1 MKKLFYSLLL
11 STLVLFVGCS
21 EPYDDTKIKDEIDD
35 INSRLDKI
43 EDNSISSVEKQV
55 STINNSILLLTT
67 VDSEL
72 RGYISALE
80 KEVDDLQSSIGASNA
95 TDNTIRDLIEDL
107 KAADRDLSDRIDA
120 LIAYVNSEIGKAESW
135 CSATF
140 ATLEQYE
147 SVCNDIAIIN
157 ALIAENKDKASKD
170 LENAISDVK
179 TSLKDWVNEQLDG
192 YYTIAEINAKISTLE
207 NKIASGDTALQ
218 SQVDELKE
226 ELADMKTEI
235 TTSYQEAITKA
246 INDNN
251 GYIVEEIY
259 NSYIAPIETYILSF
273 EEEVRTKLSEL
284 EAQVNQNT
292 AQIQTLIEVLVGRI
306 QSISYIPRYSDGR
319 ATMFFSE
326 GVSRVE
332 LDFEVSPKSCVSE
345 LVSYWETILSLR
357 ATYTTTRAVHFVDLP
372 IVAFTANPDNGT
384 FTIKAS
390 GENLS
395 EDFFEGEVGV
405 NVSLAV
411 NVGENFISVSSE
423 YIPLVAVE
431 GSVDISVSVDYAL
444 YIPDAS
450 LKAYLL
456 NNYDINNDGALTIHE
471 VEDIKSIVC
480 PNADVES
487 AKGIEHFTNLTTLDL
502 SGNNLSE
509 IDLSKNNALTDVWL
523 KNNPNLTQITIW
535 DACTTRNDYL
545 HFDMGGVAVYDA
557 AGNSYGYPY
566 EVGQYIPWSN
576 GGVVFTTTNKG
587 TNGKMISVEK
597 TNTTWGLKDKKTN
610 ATDGYDGRVNVQA
623 VKEQGYFEYLP
634 AFVWCEEYGK
644 DAWYLPAKNELLSVY
659 AVKSTLNETLKKYGF
674 VTFSTSSSNPDCHW
688 SSTDSQK
695 YYSNSTNSNYSYY
708 HAWYVYMN
716 GGNTDYCGKY
726 NGNYVRAV
734 SAF

>member
-11 STLVLFVGCS
+11 STLVLFAGCS
-21 EPYDDTKIKDEIDD
+21 EPYDDTKIKEEIDD
-35 INSRLDKI
+35 INNRLDKI
-43 EDNSISSVEKQV
+43 EDNSISSVEQQI

-80 KEVDDLQSSIGASNA
+80 KEVNDLQSSIGDSNTA
-95 TDNTIRDLIEDL
+95 DNTIKGMIDDL
-107 KAADRDLSDRIDA
+107 KSADRELGGRIDA
-120 LIAYVNSEIGKAESW
+120 LTAYVNSEIGKAESW

-140 ATLEQYE
+140 ATLKQYE
-147 SVCNDIAIIN
+147 AVCNDIATIN

-170 LENAISDVK
+170 LENAISETK
-179 TSLKDWVNEQLDG
+179 SSLKDWVNEKFDG
-192 YYTIAEINAKISTLE
+192 YYTVAEVNAKITTLE
-207 NKIASGDTALQ
+207 NKIKNGDTALQ
-218 SQVDELKE
+218 SQVDELKKS
-226 ELADMKTEI
+226 LADMKTEI
-235 TTSYQEAITKA
+235 TESYQQAIKSA
-246 INDNN
+246 INENN
-251 GYIVEEIY
+251 GLIVEEIY
-259 NSYIAPIETYILSF
+259 NSYIQPIETYILSF
-273 EEEVRTKLSEL
+273 EEEVRAKLSEL
-284 EAQVNQNT
+284 ELQVNQNT
-292 AQIQTLIEVLVGRI
+292 SDIQTLINVWISHI
-306 QSISYIPRYSDGR
+306 QSISYIPRYSDGK

-332 LDFEVSPKSCVSE
+332 LDFELSPKSCVAE
-345 LVSYWETILSLR
+345 LSDYWASIFSLR
-357 ATYTTTRAVHFVDLP
+357 AVYTTTRAVHFVDLP
-372 IVAFTANPDNGT
+372 IVGFTANPDNGT

-390 GENLS
+390 GETLS
-395 EDFFEGEVGV
+395 EDFFEGTVGV
-405 NVSLAV
+405 EVSLAI
-411 NVGENFISVSSE
+411 NAGINFISISSE
-423 YIPLVAVE
+423 YIPLLAVE
-431 GSVDISVSVDYAL
+431 GSVETSVDDAL

-456 NNYDINNDGALTIHE
+456 YYYDINNDGVISATE
-471 VEDIKSIVC
+471 AEDVKSIVWSY
-480 PNADVES
+480 ADVES

-576 GGVVFTTTNKG
+576 GGVVFTTTNNG

-597 TNTTWGLKDKKTN
+597 GSATWGPEDNKTN
-610 ATDGYDGRVNVQA
+610 ATDEYDGRVNVQA

-644 DAWYLPAKNELLSVY
+644 DEWYLPAKNELLSAY
-659 AVKSTLNETLKKYGF
+659 SAKSTLNATLKEYGF
-674 VTFSTSSSNPDCHW
+674 TAFSTSSSNYEWHW
-688 SSTDSQK
+688 SSTDPNERGNG
-695 YYSNSTNSNYSYY
+695 YYGNGYL
-708 HAWYVYMN
+708 AWCVSM
-716 GGNTDYCGKY
+716 Y
-726 NGNYVRAV
+726 NGDADSGYYKRNKMSVRAV

>member
-21 EPYDDTKIKDEIDD
+21 EPYDDTKIKEEIDD
-35 INSRLDKI
+35 INNRLDKI
-43 EDNSISSVEKQV
+43 EDNSISSVEQQI

-72 RGYISALE
+72 RGYISSLE
-80 KEVDDLQSSIGASNA
+80 KEVESLQSSIGDSNTA
-95 TDNTIRDLIEDL
+95 DNTIRDMIEDL
-107 KAADRDLSDRIDA
+107 KAADRELGGRIDA
-120 LIAYVNSEIGKAESW
+120 LTAYVNSEIGKAESW

-140 ATLEQYE
+140 ATLEQHE
-147 SVCNDIAIIN
+147 AVCNEIAIIK
-157 ALIAENKDKASKD
+157 ALIDENKNKASKD

-226 ELADMKTEI
+226 ELADMKAEI

-259 NSYIAPIETYILSF
+259 NSYIAPIETYIISF

-345 LVSYWETILSLR
+345 LASYWGTVFSLR

-372 IVAFTANPDNGT
+372 IVAFTVNPDNGT

-411 NVGENFISVSSE
+411 NAGVNYISISSE
-423 YIPLVAVE
+423 YIPLLAVE
-431 GSVDISVSVDYAL
+431 GSVETSVDDAL

-456 NNYDINNDGALTIHE
+456 YYYDINNDGVITAME
-471 VEDIKSIVC
+471 AEDVKSIVY
-480 PNADVES
+480 PNAGVES

-509 IDLSKNNALTDVWL
+509 IDLSKNNALTDVCL

-566 EVGQYIPWSN
+566 TVGQYIPWSN
-576 GGVVFTTTNKG
+576 GGVVFATTNKG
-587 TNGKMISVEK
+587 TNGKMVSVGYTISM
-597 TNTTWGLKDKKTN
+597 WGMSGTRMY
-610 ATDGYDGRVNVQA
+610 ATDEFDGRVNVQT
-623 VKEQGYFEYLP
+623 VKERGYFKYLP

-644 DAWYLPAKNELLSVY
+644 DEWYLPAKNEMLSVY
-659 AVKSTLNETLKKYGF
+659 AVVSTLNTTLNKYGF
-674 VTFSTSSSNPDCHW
+674 TIFYTSYGIIENYIYHLSSTEYSSNYAYEISFSYG
-688 SSTDSQK
+688 SS
-695 YYSNSTNSNYSYY
+695 
-708 HAWYVYMN
+708 
-716 GGNTDYCGKY
+716 GNVDKTYE
-726 NGNYVRAV
+726 NYVRAV
-734 SAF
+734 LAF